1 MCCNNADSVQES
13 RFPLYSVLFSSLP
26 SVWTFF
32 LFIFLSFLCFLSLV
46 FSLPSL
52 LSSFNPSVFSFLPF
66 FPPYILMIS
75 ARLFCTAIHRFE
87 KIKEIG
93 IIKMLRYELI
103 FLCMWRNYK
112 PIHIRVERKDK
123 AECIRVCVIWRWLLA
138 KILSGAA
145 ASDTHHLSLI
155 IRTKLKLP

>member
-1 MCCNNADSVQES
+1 MQIQCRSHV
-13 RFPLYSVLFSSLP
+13 
-26 SVWTFF
+26 F
-32 LFIFLSFLCFLSLV
+32 LFILYSSVVCPLSELFFYSSFYPFCVSFLLSF
-46 FSLPSL
+46 PSL

-103 FLCMWRNYK
+103 FLCMWRNYE
-112 PIHIRVERKDK
+112 PLHIRVERKDK